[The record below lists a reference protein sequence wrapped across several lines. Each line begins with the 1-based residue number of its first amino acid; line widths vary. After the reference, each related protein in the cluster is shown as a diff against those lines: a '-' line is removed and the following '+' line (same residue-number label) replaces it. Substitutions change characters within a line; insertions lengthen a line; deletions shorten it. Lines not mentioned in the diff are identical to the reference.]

1 MGISSRSGRLVDSTR
16 IGKEA
21 EAALKKARE
30 EHDSHIVAF
39 KPDPDKY
46 RLYLASKGL

>member
-1 MGISSRSGRLVDSTR
+1 MGLSARAGRLV
-16 IGKEA
+16 EA
-21 EAALKKARE
+21 SRLLGEAAIALDRAKAE
-30 EHDSHIVAF
+30 GDAKIVAF